1 MTHEKC
7 KLSEDELIIGLQ
19 ARSEEAFHC
28 LYFHCFHLCKNF
40 ILTNGGTEEDAKD
53 LFQDAI
59 MVLLDEAK
67 LNKFLAY
74 KKAKIS
80 TFLITIFRYKWFNH
94 MRAGKKMKILDIE
107 DTLKDHASED
117 LIEILAEPIIDY
129 EKIYK
134 ECMKTI
140 GDICQKVILM
150 ALMERKSEQEIATLF
165 DWTVDYVKVRR
176 FRCMQSLRECAKKS
190 LSPN

>member
-1 MTHEKC
+1 MINQKC
-7 KLSEDELIIGLQ
+7 KLSEEELIIGLQ

-28 LYFHCFHLCKNF
+28 LYIQCFHVCKNF
-40 ILTNGGTEEDAKD
+40 ILANGGTEYEAKD
-53 LFQDAI
+53 FFQEAI

-67 LNKFLAY
+67 FNKFLAN
-74 KKAKIS
+74 KKAKVS

-94 MRAGKKMKILDIE
+94 MRAGKKIRILDVE

-117 LIEILAEPIIDY
+117 LIPILAEPIIDY

-150 ALMERKSEQEIATLF
+150 ALIERKSEQEIATVCKLA
-165 DWTVDYVKVRR
+165 VDYVKVKR
-176 FRCMQSLRECAKKS
+176 FRCMQSLRDCAKKS
-190 LSPN
+190 LASN